1 MARVLEQLAQLS
13 GLVAELSLMLSF
25 IQNSRLFES
34 LGK

>member
-13 GLVAELSLMLSF
+13 GLAELSLMLSF
-25 IQNSRLFES
+25 IQNSQLFES